1 MNLYRLRGELDRA
14 RMRHAYAI
22 RERSRFE
29 ETMDIDDDH
38 AKRHWRKLDQ
48 DVRKA
53 ELDADWAEHH
63 LAEAFDD
70 VCKREV
76 AE

>member
-29 ETMDIDDDH
+29 EPWILTTTTPNGIGGN
-38 AKRHWRKLDQ
+38 
-48 DVRKA
+48 
-53 ELDADWAEHH
+53 
-63 LAEAFDD
+63 
-70 VCKREV
+70 
-76 AE
+76 